1 MEVVSRKRSGD
12 VTILFFGDLGS
23 FRFAH
28 RLLLSAHF
36 LYSRRLSYGR
46 VSFGALVFHERAKK
60 ILASADHPLPC
71 NAGRPDSIH
80 IGFRRRTLHLHA
92 FLKQLAVRLRGESH
106 TFLPS
111 EIVYAQ

>member
-1 MEVVSRKRSGD
+1 MSL
-12 VTILFFGDLGS
+12 LFFPIALRS
-23 FRFAH
+23 VLRSPLTA
-28 RLLLSAHF
+28 LSSLF
-36 LYSRRLSYGR
+36 LDRRLSYGR

-60 ILASADHPLPC
+60 ILASADPPLPC
-71 NAGRPDSIH
+71 YAGRPDSIH
-80 IGFRRRTLHLHA
+80 IGFRCRTLHLHA

>member
-1 MEVVSRKRSGD
+1 MS
-12 VTILFFGDLGS
+12 LFCFLAIS
-23 FRFAH
+23 ALFV
-28 RLLLSAHF
+28 LLTAYCSQLIF

-71 NAGRPDSIH
+71 YAGRPDSIH

>member
-1 MEVVSRKRSGD
+1 MSL
-12 VTILFFGDLGS
+12 LFFPIALCS
-23 FRFAH
+23 VLRSALTALSSLFFA
-28 RLLLSAHF
+28 
-36 LYSRRLSYGR
+36 RRLSYGR

-71 NAGRPDSIH
+71 YAGRSDSIH